1 MTQIT
6 SFARSGLD
14 LDALHRALLDA
25 FSDYLL
31 PLQPDADSFRATLRA
46 RGFDPEASQ
55 VALDQG
61 DIAAFWNVATRND
74 NRYLISSG
82 TRISHRRQG
91 LSARLGQAA
100 IAAAATT
107 GAQTFWL
114 EVIEGNT
121 SARRLY
127 ESLGFEVTRKLDCYR
142 LDHPSPRLSPCHLAD
157 VPTVATTI
165 SRHAT
170 WQPTWQN
177 STETIAALPLTAYL
191 HDQGG
196 IILGTGGLVHQLA
209 ASTPAALA
217 ELLAAAATQGPLTL
231 VNLDATD
238 TALKAVLQNLGANR
252 FITQAEMRL
261 SPPLTA

>member
-55 VALDQG
+55 IALDQG

-91 LSARLGQAA
+91 LAARLGQAA
-100 IAAAATT
+100 IAAAT

-127 ESLGFEVTRKLDCYR
+127 ETLGFEVTRKLDCYR

-165 SRHAT
+165 NRHAT
-170 WQPTWQN
+170 WPPTWQN
-177 STETIAALPLTAYL
+177 TTETIVTLPLTAYL

-209 ASTPAALA
+209 ASTPAALS

-238 TALKAVLQNLGANR
+238 TALKAVLEDLGVHR
-252 FITQAEMRL
+252 FVTQAEMRL
-261 SPPLTA
+261 SLPQAA